1 MYYNVS
7 IDMGVCMLILDQTI
21 IIRLSKEEKEKLK
34 QMALEKNIN
43 VSMFLRDIIKEQTN
57 KWKKKNK

>member
-1 MYYNVS
+1 
-7 IDMGVCMLILDQTI
+7 MLILDQTI

-34 QMALEKNIN
+34 QMAQEKNIN

-57 KWKKKNK
+57 KWKKRNK